1 MFWNVLKLDS
11 GEGFPGGSV
20 VKNLPTNAGDARDTS
35 QIPGS
40 GRSPGVGNG
49 NPLQYSCLEN
59 PHGQRSLAGYSPWGH
74 KHLDTTE
81 HNTTYR
87 GLHNFVNI
95 LKTSEFYPLKGWGL
109 LYMNYISIKLSFK
122 EGERLPASCLACK
135 ELGSCHSILKSR
147 KLNKMNQHLFFR
159 SIRELGSEHKPLPAH
174 PPSWRDRQEH
184 TKNYNLTRAET
195 CQQTPPLQPH

>member
-1 MFWNVLKLDS
+1 
-11 GEGFPGGSV
+11 
-20 VKNLPTNAGDARDTS
+20 
-35 QIPGS
+35 
-40 GRSPGVGNG
+40 
-49 NPLQYSCLEN
+49 
-59 PHGQRSLAGYSPWGH
+59 
-74 KHLDTTE
+74 
-81 HNTTYR
+81 
-87 GLHNFVNI
+87 
-95 LKTSEFYPLKGWGL
+95 
-109 LYMNYISIKLSFK
+109 MNYISIKLSFK

-195 CQQTPPLQPH
+195 CQQTPPLQPHQGRNIKTLAVQNLRLRASTAGGTSAVLVRKRRFCMLNNAAKIKKRDKTLLAIELLEAQCGQT